1 MAKHGRR
8 EEDERSKQRRKKRRK
23 RFIRRWVA
31 VLVVAALVA
40 TAARYWDKLSPE
52 TLVNG
57 IGDFFTG
64 NQENGFPIDVSGN
77 RIYQMETADNCTA
90 VLSDTYLA
98 LYNTNGVEVM
108 RRTHAFAEPLLRS
121 AGKYLLIAERG
132 GKRLQ
137 LETRSKTVITH
148 TTKYDIIAAAV
159 HTNGDVAVITAA
171 EQGYN
176 ARLTVYRKDGTV
188 VYERLCS
195 TLLADVAFSPN
206 GRNVA
211 VAAISADKGA
221 IHSAVEV
228 LSLQSSDSAPIYM
241 YGSNDVLLC
250 RVAYLSGSLIT
261 AVGDTAVWMYHP
273 QKEKC
278 DVYAVTD
285 GELKGFAIGDNSV
298 ALVTQPYGSSGD
310 GNFVYVKSNA
320 TVAHTTAVE
329 GMCRD
334 VAAYKNTYAVLT
346 DKNVYQMGGKGITAT
361 TEVSSDGKMV
371 GRIGETVTVLGLQNI
386 TAY

>member
-8 EEDERSKQRRKKRRK
+8 EEDERSKKRRQKRRK
-23 RFIRRWVA
+23 RFVLRWMA
-31 VLVVAALVA
+31 VLVAAVLVA
-40 TAARYWDKLSPE
+40 TAVRYWDKLSPSA
-52 TLVNG
+52 LVEG
-57 IGDFFTG
+57 VGDFLSG
-64 NQENGFPIDVSGN
+64 DGENGFPIDVSGN

-90 VLSDTYLA
+90 LLSDTHLT
-98 LYNTNGVEVM
+98 LYNSSGNEVM
-108 RRTHAFAEPLLRS
+108 RRMHSFAEPMLRC

-137 LETRSKTVITH
+137 LETRSKTIITH
-148 TTKYDIIAAAV
+148 TTKYDIISATV
-159 HTNGDVAVITAA
+159 HTNGDVAVITEA

-188 VYERLCS
+188 LYERLCS

-206 GRNVA
+206 GKNLA
-211 VAAISADKGA
+211 VAAISAEQGA

-228 LSLQSSDSAPIYM
+228 LSLQSSDSAPVYM
-241 YGSNDVLLC
+241 YSGNDVLLC
-250 RVAYLSGSLIT
+250 RVTYLSGSLIT

-285 GELKGFAIGDNSV
+285 GEMKGFAIGDNSV

-310 GNFVYVKSNA
+310 GNFVYVKTNGTA
-320 TVAHTTAVE
+320 AHTTAVE
-329 GMCRD
+329 GVCRD

-346 DKNVYQMGGKGITAT
+346 EKNVYRLSGKGITAT
-361 TEVSSDGKMV
+361 DEVPSDGKMV
-371 GRIGETVTVLGLQNI
+371 GRIGDAVTVLGLQNI

>member
-1 MAKHGRR
+1 MAKHERR
-8 EEDERSKQRRKKRRK
+8 EEDERSKKRRQKRRK
-23 RFIRRWVA
+23 RFILRWVA

-40 TAARYWDKLSPE
+40 TVARYWDKLSPE
-52 TLVNG
+52 TLVEG
-57 IGDFFTG
+57 IGSFFTG
-64 NQENGFPIDVSGN
+64 DGENGFPIDVSGN

-90 VLSDTYLA
+90 ILSDTYLA
-98 LYNTNGVEVM
+98 LYNSNGSEVM
-108 RRTHAFAEPLLRS
+108 RRTHSYAEPLLRS

-137 LETRSKTVITH
+137 LETRSKTIITH
-148 TTKYDIIAAAV
+148 TTKYDIITAAV
-159 HTNGDVAVITAA
+159 HTNGDVAVITEA

-188 VYERLCS
+188 LYERLCS

-206 GRNVA
+206 GKNVA

-221 IHSAVEV
+221 IHSAIEV
-228 LSLQSSDSAPIYM
+228 LSLQSSDSAPVKM
-241 YGSNDVLLC
+241 YGGNDVLLC
-250 RVAYLSGSLIT
+250 RVSYLSGSLIT

-273 QKEKC
+273 QKDTC
-278 DVYAVTD
+278 DVYTVTD
-285 GELKGFAIGDNSV
+285 GEMKGFAIGDNSV

-310 GNFVYVKSNA
+310 GNFVYIKTNGTA
-320 TVAHTTAVE
+320 AHTTAVS

-346 DKNVYQMGGKGITAT
+346 EKNVYRLGGRGITAT
-361 TEVSSDGKMV
+361 DEVPSDGKMV
-371 GRIGETVTVLGLQNI
+371 GRIGDTVTVLGLQNI